1 MIVAAGH
8 GPEIAFADHDPAAAP
23 AVPDSEGQ
31 TALPSAP
38 ASLAGSPGTP
48 AGINQAAIASLTL
61 AFASLVTFGLA
72 AFPAIIAGHVA
83 FRQMRR
89 TGQDGRLVAAAGLI
103 LAYLV
108 ALIVLWVIAVLVLW
122 GLGGGDA

>member
-1 MIVAAGH
+1 MTVAAGH
-8 GPEIAFADHDPAAAP
+8 RPERAIADHDPAAAP

-31 TALPSAP
+31 AVLPFVAAP
-38 ASLAGSPGTP
+38 LAGSPGHP

-61 AFASLVTFGLA
+61 AIASPVTFGLA

-108 ALIVLWVIAVLVLW
+108 AVIVLWVIVVVVLW